1 MYQNMLI
8 ALEGK
13 LTDEAVIN
21 HAMNLARETSVSV
34 TLLRVITVAADGPGG
49 FGLQLQ
55 LELGSSGWRRRNK
68 AEETLARYE
77 ARLRLTGIIV
87 QTVFL
92 VGDRGEADEIVD
104 YAVKQGYDLIM
115 MAADGRPLWQRALFG
130 CPVDGVQRKSS
141 VPTLFV
147 SDGTRRKRVA
157 MREEVPT
164 NPIFAAFGGANL

>member
-1 MYQNMLI
+1 MYQNILI

-13 LTDEAVIN
+13 LTDEAAIN
-21 HAMNLARETSVSV
+21 HAMNLARGTAASV
-34 TLLRVITVAADGPGG
+34 TLLQVIAVAADSPGG

-68 AEETLARYE
+68 AEKTLAKLE
-77 ARLRLTGIIV
+77 ARLRLNGINV
-87 QTVFL
+87 QTVLL
-92 VGDRGEADEIVD
+92 VGDRDEADEIVD
-104 YAVKQGYDLIM
+104 YADNQGYDLIV

-147 SDGTRRKRVA
+147 SDGTRRKRVTI
-157 MREEVPT
+157 REKAPT
-164 NPIFAAFGGANL
+164 NHIIAAFGGANL